1 MDIQHLA
8 LADTPAASS
17 TLSTPGGW
25 QPDQV
30 RWATSYAAL
39 GPPFARPVQPQP
51 LTRPHWLATSD
62 GVAELL
68 GWPADWWTHPD
79 AIAPF
84 AAHGLWPGMQSVAT
98 VYSGHQFGVW
108 AGQLGDGR
116 ALLLGE
122 VATPAGGLEIQL
134 KGSGLTPYSRMGDG
148 RAVLRSSIR
157 EFLCSEAMHGLGIPT
172 TRALAL
178 VGSDLPVRREGIETA
193 AIVARVAPSFL
204 RFGHFEHFSH
214 HGQHDALRQLFD
226 HVVDRYAPQC
236 RSAPEPVAALL
247 AWVADSTA
255 ELLADWQAVGFCHGV
270 MNTDN
275 MSILGLTIDYGP
287 FGFLDAFDPGHIC
300 NHSDHQGRYAFSRQP
315 QIAHW
320 NLHALAQA
328 LVPLLPS
335 PDTEGLSGALEV
347 YRERFGP
354 ALLQRLRAKL
364 GLRDER
370 AEDGELA
377 DDLLR
382 LMAAGRVDHTIA
394 WRRLG
399 RFSTDTGA
407 DNAVVRDLFLDRIGF
422 DAWADRYRVRL
433 RAEQSIDAER
443 GTRMQRINPHVV
455 LRNHLAET
463 AIRQAEA
470 GDASE
475 VRRLLRVL
483 SQPFDEDLAQ
493 PTDADFPPGWAG
505 SLAVSCSS

>member
-1 MDIQHLA
+1 
-8 LADTPAASS
+8 
-17 TLSTPGGW
+17 
-25 QPDQV
+25 
-30 RWATSYAAL
+30 
-39 GPPFARPVQPQP
+39 
-51 LTRPHWLATSD
+51 
-62 GVAELL
+62 
-68 GWPADWWTHPD
+68 
-79 AIAPF
+79 
-84 AAHGLWPGMQSVAT
+84 
-98 VYSGHQFGVW
+98 
-108 AGQLGDGR
+108 
-116 ALLLGE
+116 
-122 VATPAGGLEIQL
+122 
-134 KGSGLTPYSRMGDG
+134 
-148 RAVLRSSIR
+148 
-157 EFLCSEAMHGLGIPT
+157 
-172 TRALAL
+172 
-178 VGSDLPVRREGIETA
+178 
-193 AIVARVAPSFL
+193 
-204 RFGHFEHFSH
+204 
-214 HGQHDALRQLFD
+214 
-226 HVVDRYAPQC
+226 
-236 RSAPEPVAALL
+236 
-247 AWVADSTA
+247 
-255 ELLADWQAVGFCHGV
+255 